1 MCGQTDFNFAIFGGR
16 RLLKRRSDSRR
27 GIRAQTM
34 SAQMTGKEEA
44 MSKPL
49 SAIIGLIAFAIAT
62 PSHAH
67 DQAEAE
73 KAVAAIVATYIEKY
87 NSKDAA
93 GVAALYAEDGIL
105 VPPGP
110 MVAGRANIER
120 AWQASFDAGRTGIR
134 YDIKQIK
141 PEGNIVLVV
150 GQFTVKVPEGGSLQ
164 DRPGNFV
171 NIYQWDGGAL
181 KFHVHSFSFMP
192 SPR

>member
-1 MCGQTDFNFAIFGGR
+1 MAKKGG
-16 RLLKRRSDSRR
+16 
-27 GIRAQTM
+27 TM
-34 SAQMTGKEEA
+34 SKL
-44 MSKPL
+44 L
-49 SAIIGLIAFAIAT
+49 SAIIGLIALAIAT
-62 PSHAH
+62 PSYAH

-73 KAVAAIVATYIEKY
+73 KAVAAVVATYIEKY
-87 NSKDAA
+87 NSRDAA

-105 VPPGP
+105 VPPGA
-110 MVAGRANIER
+110 MVAGRANIEK

-171 NIYQWDGGAL
+171 NVYQWDGSAL
-181 KFHVHSFSFMP
+181 KFRVHSFSFMP
-192 SPR
+192 TPR